1 MVLIKLNK
9 KNFMKFVQC
18 VISKLS
24 VNLIIT
30 FVVPA
35 NTHFIKAVYLKI
47 KIKCIIVI
55 TVLKNE
61 KMNFIQLK
69 FNIFNCFINKKY
81 LEEFK

>member
-1 MVLIKLNK
+1 MILIKLKK

-18 VISKLS
+18 VISKLC
-24 VNLIIT
+24 VNLVIT

-35 NTHFIKAVYLKI
+35 STHFIKAVYLKI

-61 KMNFIQLK
+61 KK
-69 FNIFNCFINKKY
+69 
-81 LEEFK
+81 EFYPTKI